1 MMTQTRRF
9 SLYSMFTALLLSPL
23 ASADI
28 LIDDPYVREPV
39 PGRNM
44 SAAFMSVRNTA
55 AEDAVL
61 VSASAPW
68 AGKIEIHT
76 HRHEDGV
83 MKMRQIESLTI
94 PAGGQVLLKPMG
106 LHLMLFRLQQPL
118 ADSLPLTLCFA
129 SGACVDTVAELRK
142 PQ

>member
-61 VSASAPW
+61 V
-68 AGKIEIHT
+68 KIWSELGN
-76 HRHEDGV
+76 EN
-83 MKMRQIESLTI
+83 L
-94 PAGGQVLLKPMG
+94 LLKPSFNIS
-106 LHLMLFRLQQPL
+106 LIKRLQ
-118 ADSLPLTLCFA
+118 T
-129 SGACVDTVAELRK
+129 
-142 PQ
+142 